1 VLAEIV
7 SSLVVGSIASYLVCT
22 TAFHHGDGTTD
33 HDRPDR
39 RLAVI
44 HPLEDMPTWT
54 KCTARERVRRCVTM
68 LYIHGF
74 LSDSE
79 RMKVYRRSEK
89 WLQKFD
95 DRPAPNKRKAVSLK
109 LVP

>member
-1 VLAEIV
+1 
-7 SSLVVGSIASYLVCT
+7 
-22 TAFHHGDGTTD
+22 
-33 HDRPDR
+33 
-39 RLAVI
+39 
-44 HPLEDMPTWT
+44 
-54 KCTARERVRRCVTM
+54 M

-79 RMKVYRRSEK
+79 RMKVHRRSEK